1 MARGQRAKSLA
12 RGALGVPQG
21 NAAGYVRDMLPSL
34 PKQLLKAAVRLSSK
48 PLARGSHVTRYAMYQ
63 HLEQALGGY
72 AAGRDLRVLSISHS
86 ERLVKVFGAVR
97 STQVVEANY
106 PEASILEL
114 PFGADEFD
122 LVVSD
127 QVLEHVVGDPQRAV
141 EESRRV
147 LKPGGLALHTTC
159 LIQPIHRDARS
170 PADFWRFTPDA
181 LRWLCRDFAR
191 VVEVGGW
198 GSPYVWLAV
207 GLGLRYEPV
216 PHASWHP
223 LHRLAMSNDP
233 RWPIHTWVAAEK

>member
-1 MARGQRAKSLA
+1 MVRAMLA
-12 RGALGVPQG
+12 
-21 NAAGYVRDMLPSL
+21 SL
-34 PKQLLKAAVRLSSK
+34 PKQLLKAAVRLSTQ
-48 PLARGSHVTRYAMYQ
+48 PLPKGSHITRYAMYQ
-63 HLEQALGGY
+63 HLEGVFADHIFREPVSREPVGS
-72 AAGRDLRVLSISHS
+72 ADAGRPLRVLSISHS

-97 STQVVEANY
+97 SSVVVEANY
-106 PEASILEL
+106 PEASILDL
-114 PFGADEFD
+114 PFAADEFD

-127 QVLEHVVGDPQRAV
+127 QVLEHVVGDPQRAID
-141 EESRRV
+141 ETRRV

-159 LIQPIHRDARS
+159 LIQPIHKDARS
-170 PADFWRFTPDA
+170 PADFWRFTPEA
-181 LRWLCRDFAR
+181 LRWLCRSFGR

-223 LHRLAMSNDP
+223 LHQLAMSNDP

>member
-1 MARGQRAKSLA
+1 MLA
-12 RGALGVPQG
+12 
-21 NAAGYVRDMLPSL
+21 SL
-34 PKQLLKAAVRLSSK
+34 PKQLLKAAVRLSTQ
-48 PLARGSHVTRYAMYQ
+48 PLPTGSHITRYAMYQ
-63 HLEQALGGY
+63 HLERAFAEYG
-72 AAGRDLRVLSISHS
+72 AGCEWRVLSISRS
-86 ERLVKVFGAVR
+86 ERLVQVFGAVR
-97 STQVVEANY
+97 STQVLEANY
-106 PEASILEL
+106 PEANILEL
-114 PFGADEFD
+114 PFAADEFD

-141 EESRRV
+141 DESRRV

-159 LIQPIHRDARS
+159 LIQPIHKDARS

-181 LRWLCRDFAR
+181 LRWLCRGFSR
-191 VVEVGGW
+191 VVEAGGW

-223 LHRLAMSNDP
+223 LHQLAMKNDP

>member
-1 MARGQRAKSLA
+1 MVRAMLA
-12 RGALGVPQG
+12 
-21 NAAGYVRDMLPSL
+21 SL
-34 PKQLLKAAVRLSSK
+34 PKQLLKAAVRLSTQ
-48 PLARGSHVTRYAMYQ
+48 PLPKGSHITRYAMYQ
-63 HLEQALGGY
+63 HLERVFADYVFRGDLV
-72 AAGRDLRVLSISHS
+72 AGPAVERELRVLSISHS
-86 ERLVKVFGAVR
+86 ERLVKVFGTVR
-97 STQVVEANY
+97 ATQLAEANY

-114 PFGADEFD
+114 PFGAGEFD

-127 QVLEHVVGDPQRAV
+127 QVLEHVVGDPQRAID
-141 EESRRV
+141 ECHRV

-159 LIQPIHRDARS
+159 LIQPIHKDARS
-170 PADFWRFTPDA
+170 PADFWRFTPEA
-181 LRWLCRDFAR
+181 LRWLCRGFSR

-223 LHRLAMSNDP
+223 LHQLAMSNDP